1 MGAIPT
7 QAQEQNLPAEPSST
21 GWRKFNEVRPSQPMS
36 MQQDRVMVPS
46 QFVLPEGSWITVRID
61 DPLSS
66 NHNQPG
72 DPFTS
77 TLVQPVVADG
87 FVVSRLGQVISGRVV
102 ESAKGGRM
110 KGVSHLSV
118 ELTELSLADGRRMP
132 IRTGPILVSAGPSKG
147 RDASAIA
154 ASTATGAMIGAVV
167 GCGVGAGIGAAIGAA
182 ASSIGVMA
190 TRGYPTEVYPETV
203 MRFRTLAPL
212 TITVN
217 QTARAFLPARNSD
230 YEQQQALQPRVVTNA
245 VPYAAPYPAPYA
257 TPYYAG
263 YGYGYGGYYGVS
275 PYYYSPWYFGTGF
288 YYGAPYYYGRGY
300 YGHGYYGHGGYYGG
314 GHGGGGYHGGGGGH
328 GGGGS
333 HGGGGHH

>member
-1 MGAIPT
+1 MGAVPT
-7 QAQEQNLPAEPSST
+7 LAQDQNLPPEPSST
-21 GWRKFNEVRPSQPMS
+21 GWRKFSEPRPNQPMS

-102 ESAKGGRM
+102 ESVKGGKM

-118 ELTELSLADGRRMP
+118 ELIELSLADGRRMP
-132 IRTGPILVSAGPSKG
+132 VKTGAILVSAGPSKG

-154 ASTATGAMIGAVV
+154 ASTATGAMIGAAV

-230 YEQQQALQPRVVTNA
+230 YEQQLALQPRVVTNV

-263 YGYGYGGYYGVS
+263 YGYGGYYGVS
-275 PYYYSPWYFGTGF
+275 PYYYSPWYFGGF
-288 YYGAPYYYGRGY
+288 YGAGY
-300 YGHGYYGHGGYYGG
+300 YGGGYYRGGYNGHGGYYGG
-314 GHGGGGYHGGGGGH
+314 GHYGGGYHGGGGGYHGGGG
-328 GGGGS
+328 S
-333 HGGGGHH
+333 HGGGHR